1 MEKMIILLF
10 IFLLFIGC
18 VNEGNNNIITE
29 IEPDT
34 LSICSFNIQFLGS
47 STKRD
52 DHALADILKGYDI
65 VVIQEL
71 VSPPYTG
78 VFADSSDFKPDAESA
93 EFFDEMINN
102 GFQYV
107 LSEEDTGT
115 GDRNHLNSSAT
126 EWWVTFYKPGKVN
139 VANDLPNGFLAE
151 DRTNH
156 DDFERVPYAFGFRT
170 MNDSIDFVL
179 ISVHLKPG
187 KYEHSRRKDE
197 LSAIGEWIDDNNEDE
212 KDFIILGDMNIY
224 NNEELM
230 NVIPDGFVSL
240 NNECRRT
247 NTSATPQPYDHV
259 MYIPEYT
266 SEIDSVFDM
275 KVIDLIEAMRGYW
288 NPEDGVYPGDPYVH
302 NTFRQYYSDHHPV
315 EFRMVMSEDED

>member
-1 MEKMIILLF
+1 MEKLIILLF
-10 IFLLFIGC
+10 IVLLFIGC
-18 VNEGNNNIITE
+18 ANEGNNNIITE

-93 EFFDEMINN
+93 EFFDEMKNN

-139 VANDLPNGFLAE
+139 VADNLPNGFLAE

-170 MNDSIDFVL
+170 INDSIDFVL

-197 LSAIGEWIDDNNEDE
+197 LTAIGEWIDDNNEDE

-224 NNEELM
+224 NYEELM

-240 NNECRRT
+240 NDECRRT

-266 SEIDSVFDM
+266 SEIDSLFDM